1 MKKTY
6 MNPVI
11 CVVTIHTTQMLA
23 ASPGVNDGDGLGKG
37 YNSDDVSY
45 GRGFDYYDDEEEFE
59 DE

>member
-37 YNSDDVSY
+37 YNDDDVSY
-45 GRGFDYYDDEEEFE
+45 GREFDYDDEEFE

>member
-23 ASPGVNDGDGLGKG
+23 ASPGVETGDGLGKG
-37 YNSDDVSY
+37 YNSGDVSY
-45 GRGFDYYDDEEEFE
+45 GRGFDYDDEEFE

>member
-23 ASPGVNDGDGLGKG
+23 ASPGVETGDGLGKE

-45 GRGFDYYDDEEEFE
+45 GREFDYDDEEFE